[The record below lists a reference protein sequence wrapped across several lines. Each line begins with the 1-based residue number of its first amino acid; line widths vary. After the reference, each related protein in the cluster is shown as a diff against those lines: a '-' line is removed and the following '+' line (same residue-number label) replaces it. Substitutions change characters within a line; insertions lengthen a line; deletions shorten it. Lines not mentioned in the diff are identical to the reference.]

1 MVDDVTR
8 PNLASTPDTGTP
20 PARRDERAPARDA
33 GPMRKR
39 GLSHDSPWWTPIL
52 TVTSTVA
59 CLTVYYGVP
68 LPDDAPEVVQLVS
81 FGIGLALLCGLLVVQ
96 VRRQLRAW
104 ETPSVRVQSVMGL
117 LLPVV
122 TFFALVY
129 YLLADQ
135 FVGIENRTDA
145 LYFAVVTLG
154 TVGYGDVHP
163 MGEAAK
169 MVAMVQIVLDLVV
182 VGVLVSIAT
191 SRARAR
197 AERRERAERAE
208 NHAD

>member
-1 MVDDVTR
+1 MSR
-8 PNLASTPDTGTP
+8 LP
-20 PARRDERAPARDA
+20 
-33 GPMRKR
+33 
-39 GLSHDSPWWTPIL
+39 HDSPWWTLVL
-52 TVTSTVA
+52 TAASVTA
-59 CLTVYYGVP
+59 CLIVYYCVP
-68 LPDDAPEVVQLVS
+68 LPADDAKPVVQVVV
-81 FGIGLALLCGLLVVQ
+81 FGAGVVLLCALLALQ

-122 TFFALVY
+122 TFFALAY
-129 YLLADQ
+129 YLMADQ
-135 FVGIENRTDA
+135 FEGIENRTDA

-163 MGEAAK
+163 VGEAAK
-169 MVAMVQIVLDLVV
+169 VVVMVQIALDLVV

-197 AERRERAERAE
+197 AERHRRV
-208 NHAD
+208 ADAHET

>member
-1 MVDDVTR
+1 
-8 PNLASTPDTGTP
+8 
-20 PARRDERAPARDA
+20 
-33 GPMRKR
+33 MRKR
-39 GLSHDSPWWTPIL
+39 GLPHDSPWWTPIL
-52 TVTSTVA
+52 TVTSTAA

-68 LPDDAPEVVQLVS
+68 LPDDDAPEVVQLVS
-81 FGIGLALLCGLLVVQ
+81 FGVGLALLCGLLVVQ

-163 MGEAAK
+163 TGEAAK

-197 AERRERAERAE
+197 AEHRERAVRTE
-208 NHAD
+208 NRPD

>member
-8 PNLASTPDTGTP
+8 PNLASTLT
-20 PARRDERAPARDA
+20 PARRRHAATSGRRRGML
-33 GPMRKR
+33 GPCASAA
-39 GLSHDSPWWTPIL
+39 SHDSPWWTPIL

>member
-1 MVDDVTR
+1 M
-8 PNLASTPDTGTP
+8 
-20 PARRDERAPARDA
+20 RRLP
-33 GPMRKR
+33 
-39 GLSHDSPWWTPIL
+39 HDSPWWTLIL
-52 TVTSTVA
+52 TVASTTA

-68 LPDDAPEVVQLVS
+68 LPTDEAPEVVQLVV
-81 FGIGLALLCGLLVVQ
+81 FAVGRQLFALEQRAVQLVVFAVGLVLLCALLVVQ

-104 ETPSVRVQSVMGL
+104 GTPSVRVQSVMGL

-122 TFFALVY
+122 TFFALAY
-129 YLLADQ
+129 YLMADQ

-163 MGEAAK
+163 VGEAAK
-169 MVAMVQIVLDLVV
+169 IVAMVQIVLDLVV

-197 AERRERAERAE
+197 AEHRHEHEHGLHTE
-208 NHAD
+208 NRPD

>member
-1 MVDDVTR
+1 M
-8 PNLASTPDTGTP
+8 
-20 PARRDERAPARDA
+20 RRLP
-33 GPMRKR
+33 
-39 GLSHDSPWWTPIL
+39 HDSPWWTLIL
-52 TVTSTVA
+52 TVASTTA

-68 LPDDAPEVVQLVS
+68 LPTDEAREVVQLVV
-81 FGIGLALLCGLLVVQ
+81 FAVGLALLCALLVVQ

-104 ETPSVRVQSVMGL
+104 GTPSVRVQSVMGL

-122 TFFALVY
+122 TFFALAY
-129 YLLADQ
+129 YLMADQ

-163 MGEAAK
+163 VGEAAK
-169 MVAMVQIVLDLVV
+169 IVAMVQIVLDLVV

-197 AERRERAERAE
+197 AEHRHEHEHGPRTENRA
-208 NHAD
+208 D